1 MPSTTPPPWGPN
13 LPSLGPI
20 TRAVL
25 AVSAGAAPL
34 PPPLMHTPPPAQL
47 RPGHADQGTILIR
60 LAKCSDCVESSPVA
74 APVRAR
80 RCAKCAC
87 FVSKFTAIPESKC
100 PLGKW

>member
-1 MPSTTPPPWGPN
+1 MPATTPPPWGQNVPN
-13 LPSLGPI
+13 PGPI
-20 TRAVL
+20 TKAVL
-25 AVSAGAAPL
+25 AVSSVAPPQ
-34 PPPLMHTPPPAQL
+34 PPPQQAIPP

-80 RCAKCAC
+80 RCAKCNC